1 MVPRSL
7 EDAPRRPKI
16 FSRFPP
22 TLVDGP
28 KMVPICSRDETWGP
42 KMKMMPKIVPS
53 CSRTTVKSTSSLPK
67 PLLRTIFLTTTRPLR
82 RSARSDCVVL
92 GEASSLLSCCL
103 LWPRLLLWT
112 SRVTSFCYLFL
123 RFSVKLLY
131 FFFTYLL
138 ARPGIILRPSAGRLK
153 IGRLKTEQLNSDIQ
167 GGSWSRVSGSLSL
180 VGTAYEPSRKAR
192 QSINQSINQSIGRH
206 IFGDR
211 ASAIKSTGLFSVNI
225 YSDALAEP
233 TYSVAIG
240 AHSSGDLAR

>member
-16 FSRFPP
+16 FSRCPP

-28 KMVPICSRDETWGP
+28 KMVPRCSRDETWGP

-138 ARPGIILRPSAGRLK
+138 APPGIILRPSAGRLK

-167 GGSWSRVSGSLSL
+167 GDPEVAFLAASAWWAQPMSR
-180 VGTAYEPSRKAR
+180 AAR
-192 QSINQSINQSIGRH
+192 QGNQSINQSINRETHFWWPGERNQIYRLVLGKH
-206 IFGDR
+206 IFWRVGG
-211 ASAIKSTGLFSVNI
+211 T
-225 YSDALAEP
+225 
-233 TYSVAIG
+233 
-240 AHSSGDLAR
+240 DL